1 MSAPVRIEMD
11 RALAESL
18 LAIVDCTM
26 IAEELDTH
34 GDAEL
39 IEDCKRV
46 RSLVQ
51 SALKARKE
59 TQ

>member
-1 MSAPVRIEMD
+1 MSAPVRIEMN

-18 LAIVDCTM
+18 LIIVDCTM
-26 IAEELDTH
+26 VAEELDSCP
-34 GDAEL
+34 DEDL
-39 IEDCKRV
+39 IADCKRV

-59 TQ
+59 AP

>member
-1 MSAPVRIEMD
+1 MD